1 MSRPRRALRAGF
13 GRSGTVN
20 GWWERGVCGGCGARD
35 RPVTW
40 VGPPAQ
46 GGPYRP
52 VLVCAGCLPD
62 IRLIPVPGPAPATRR
77 TTGTT
82 GSVPAYRLPRAPD
95 DEAVRALR
103 WAVGG
108 CVALLP
114 LLAAALAVTLWRTV

>member
-1 MSRPRRALRAGF
+1 MSRSRRAVRAGF

-20 GWWERGVCGGCGARD
+20 GWWERGTCGGCGARG

-62 IRLIPVPGPAPATRR
+62 VHLIPVPGPAPAIRR

-82 GSVPAYRLPRAPD
+82 GTVPAYRLARAPD
-95 DEAVRALR
+95 DDAVRALR